1 MVYEHEEYNL
11 SFNTNNVNKYVPA
24 MLDPI
29 AANKSLIQEK
39 ISFLTFI
46 EARSTA
52 GTMPAMGWMFI
63 FF

>member
-1 MVYEHEEYNL
+1 MHRPEEYCPH
-11 SFNTNNVNKYVPA
+11 FNTNNVHKYVA
-24 MLDPI
+24 DMLEPI

>member
-1 MVYEHEEYNL
+1 MAYKHEEHYL
-11 SFNTNNVNKYVPA
+11 CFNNNNVNKYVVA
-24 MLDPI
+24 RLEPI